1 MTDVKPTGRGGRPS
15 KRSFILECAEALVQ
29 EKGAAHLTFD
39 ALTLATGISKGGLL
53 YHFESKDA
61 LISAMLERYVD
72 RRQQARDELIG
83 EAERTPDVEI
93 RALLETELHHNKSGK
108 LGVDSA
114 IIAATANNPQLMSM
128 IHQRQ
133 LELFELLDNS
143 SAGPMRS
150 RIAWYAVLGHR
161 LYQQFGLA
169 TDEKKNE
176 EAFAEELLNLVQ
188 ASSVSKSD

>member
-1 MTDVKPTGRGGRPS
+1 MTEGKSTGRGGRPS

-39 ALTLATGISKGGLL
+39 ALTLSTGISKGGLL

-61 LISAMLERYVD
+61 LISAMLERYVE

-83 EAERTPDVEI
+83 EVERTADVEI
-93 RALLETELHHNKSGK
+93 KALLETELNHNKKGK

-114 IIAATANNPQLMSM
+114 IIAAVATNPQLMSN

-133 LELFELLDNS
+133 LDLFELLDSS
-143 SAGPMRS
+143 SAGPMRA
-150 RIAWYAVLGHR
+150 R
-161 LYQQFGLA
+161 
-169 TDEKKNE
+169 
-176 EAFAEELLNLVQ
+176 
-188 ASSVSKSD
+188 